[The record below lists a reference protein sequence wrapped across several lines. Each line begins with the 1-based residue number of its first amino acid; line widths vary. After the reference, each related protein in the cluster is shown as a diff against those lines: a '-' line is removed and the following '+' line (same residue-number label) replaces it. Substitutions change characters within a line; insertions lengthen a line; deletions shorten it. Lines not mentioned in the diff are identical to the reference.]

1 MFHKRYYMSAK
12 MKCLSNDNLENQKLF
27 DNIYFKKVLL
37 SNEGNSSLLR
47 H

>member
-1 MFHKRYYMSAK
+1 MRYYISGK
-12 MKCLSNDNLENQKLF
+12 MKCLSNDNPEFQKLF

-37 SNEGNSSLLR
+37 SNEGNSSLLG